1 MAAPSDHGFWEGNAT
16 FMDNSKTPGRVQ
28 SRIINGVDATEYQF
42 PWFASI
48 RSHSQS
54 GMQSICGGSIVA
66 TEWVLT
72 AAHCT
77 RGYVSYTLGFGSN
90 NINIPLVSMS
100 ATEVVEHPRYNSA
113 NLNFDIAVIKLPRTL
128 QYSAHIQPVRMP
140 SLTQSV
146 SNMLSTHMARVCGY
160 GRMSDG
166 ECPYQP
172 SQYNSIY

>member
-1 MAAPSDHGFWEGNAT
+1 MAAPSEGSLLVGNET
-16 FMDNSKTPGRVQ
+16 VRGSNSRNGRGVQ
-28 SRIINGVDATEYQF
+28 TRIINGVHAKEYQF

-48 RSHSQS
+48 RSHSRL
-54 GMQSICGGSIVA
+54 GMQSICGGSIIA

-100 ATEVVEHPRYNSA
+100 ATEVIEHPRYNSE
-113 NLNFDIAVIKLPRTL
+113 NLNYDIAVIKLPREL
-128 QYSAHIQPVRMP
+128 DYSSHIQPVRMP

-166 ECPYQP
+166 EW
-172 SQYNSIY
+172 I